1 MGYKM
6 PYMMHVIG
14 KYCIKIVSKVAK
26 AVAQNTL
33 RSIPRLLRLHKREK
47 NLMYDCVCR
56 SKDTDGIFN
65 SYIDTTETN

>member
-26 AVAQNTL
+26 AVVQ
-33 RSIPRLLRLHKREK
+33 IPKP
-47 NLMYDCVCR
+47 DCIAVSGCMKANADESGCR
-56 SKDTDGIFN
+56 SRT
-65 SYIDTTETN
+65 